1 MVSSENGQVT
11 SASWRYGRAVT
22 VPFRLLR
29 DALTQ
34 LSLAP
39 RAQQSALAGSVVMDE
54 LVNDLD
60 NALLSLQHECDRT
73 GIALDDDLTSA
84 LRSLMD
90 TFEAPPDDLLW
101 DDEALDMHPTWTAA
115 RRTAAQ
121 LLSRLPAPPS
131 NDRPAAAVGDR

>member
-1 MVSSENGQVT
+1 M
-11 SASWRYGRAVT
+11 T

-34 LSLAP
+34 LSLEP
-39 RAQQSALAGSVVMDE
+39 LAQQNALAGFAVTDE
-54 LVNDLD
+54 LVDDLD

-90 TFEAPPDDLLW
+90 TFDAPPDDPLW
-101 DDEALDMHPTWTAA
+101 DDEALDTHPTWTAA

-121 LLSRLPAPPS
+121 LLSRLPAAPS
-131 NDRPAAAVGDR
+131 DD